1 LPFHGRLCWLEEAQT
16 MSIRYAAVGL
26 CLTGL
31 VFAQQ
36 QTQPAAPG
44 TRGGRVGRG
53 PGPGFGPGELRLE
66 GRNVEQRL
74 TKQLNLTA
82 TQQNTVHTAIEESKV
97 ILQGMDQKEA
107 GLRTQL
113 ATAVRSGDAS
123 KIDSLTQELSTI
135 HQQRSATEAKG
146 ILKIYASLTS
156 DQKAKID
163 PAVNRALGVPG
174 GRRGPRPA
182 SNGKAHQTAT
192 SSQ

>member
-1 LPFHGRLCWLEEAQT
+1 MFAEEVLRMSFRYVAVYLCF
-16 MSIRYAAVGL
+16 
-26 CLTGL
+26 TGL
-31 VFAQQ
+31 IFAQQ
-36 QTQPAAPG
+36 QTQPAGPG
-44 TRGGRVGRG
+44 TRGGRAGRG
-53 PGPGFGPGELRLE
+53 PGPGFGPGKLRLE

-74 TKQLNLTA
+74 TKQLNLNA

-113 ATAVRSGDAS
+113 ATAVRSGDTS

-146 ILKIYASLTS
+146 ISKIYASLSS

-163 PAVNRALGVPG
+163 PAVNRTLGVPG

-182 SNGKAHQTAT
+182 RNGTAPPT
-192 SSQ
+192 PTPTQ

>member
-1 LPFHGRLCWLEEAQT
+1 
-16 MSIRYAAVGL
+16 MSIRYAAVCF

-44 TRGGRVGRG
+44 TRNGRGGR
-53 PGPGFGPGELRLE
+53 GFGPGELRLE
-66 GRNVEQRL
+66 GRNVEEHL
-74 TKQLNLTA
+74 TKQLNLNA
-82 TQQNTVHTAIEESKV
+82 TQRNTVHTAVEESKV
-97 ILQGMDQKEA
+97 VLQGMDQKEA

-146 ILKIYASLTS
+146 ISKIYASLSS

-163 PAVNRALGVPG
+163 QAVNRTLGVPA
-174 GRRGPRPA
+174 GRRGGPRPTR
-182 SNGKAHQTAT
+182 NGSAPQTGTAN
-192 SSQ
+192 Q

>member
-1 LPFHGRLCWLEEAQT
+1 
-16 MSIRYAAVGL
+16 MSIRYVAICF

-31 VFAQQ
+31 VLAQQ
-36 QTQPAAPG
+36 QTQPPAPG
-44 TRGGRVGRG
+44 TRPGRGGRG
-53 PGPGFGPGELRLE
+53 PGPGFGGGPGFGPGELRLE

-74 TKQLNLTA
+74 TKQLNLNA

-113 ATAVRSGDAS
+113 ATAVRSGDTS

-146 ILKIYASLTS
+146 ISKIYASLSS

-163 PAVNRALGVPG
+163 PQVNRALGVPG
-174 GRRGPRPA
+174 GRRGPRGPRPA
-182 SNGKAHQTAT
+182 PNGTAPQTP
-192 SSQ
+192 QQ

>member
-1 LPFHGRLCWLEEAQT
+1 MLAGEVQE
-16 MSIRYAAVGL
+16 MSIRYIAICF

-36 QTQPAAPG
+36 QTQTQPPGPG
-44 TRGGRVGRG
+44 TRGGRGF
-53 PGPGFGPGELRLE
+53 GPGFGRGELRLE

-74 TKQLNLTA
+74 TKQLNLNA

-123 KIDSLTQELSTI
+123 KIDQLTQELSTI

-146 ILKIYASLTS
+146 ISKIYATLSS
-156 DQKAKID
+156 DQKANID

-182 SNGKAHQTAT
+182 PNRTAPQTP
-192 SSQ
+192 QQ

>member
-1 LPFHGRLCWLEEAQT
+1 
-16 MSIRYAAVGL
+16 MSFRYVAICF

-36 QTQPAAPG
+36 QTQTQPTAPG
-44 TRGGRVGRG
+44 TRTGRGGRGF
-53 PGPGFGPGELRLE
+53 GPGFGRGELRLE

-74 TKQLNLTA
+74 TKQLNLNA

-123 KIDSLTQELSTI
+123 KIDELTQELSTTR
-135 HQQRSATEAKG
+135 QQRSATEAKA
-146 ILKIYASLTS
+146 ISKIYASLSS

-182 SNGKAHQTAT
+182 RTGTAPPT
-192 SSQ
+192 PQQ

>member
-1 LPFHGRLCWLEEAQT
+1 
-16 MSIRYAAVGL
+16 MSIRYVAVCL

-36 QTQPAAPG
+36 QTQTQPAAPG
-44 TRGGRVGRG
+44 TRGGRGGR
-53 PGPGFGPGELRLE
+53 GPGFGPGELRLE

-74 TKQLNLTA
+74 TKQLNLNA
-82 TQQNTVHTAIEESKV
+82 TQQNTVHTVVEESKV

-146 ILKIYASLTS
+146 LSKIYASLSS
-156 DQKAKID
+156 DQKAKVD
-163 PAVNRALGVPG
+163 PAVNRSLGVPG

-182 SNGKAHQTAT
+182 PNGNAPQTPTAN
-192 SSQ
+192 Q